1 MKNTR
6 VNVAIR
12 VRPLL
17 ESEINRGETSTQ
29 LMQINNESNI
39 ITLKGRLDKCYNF
52 NKVLDSNVSQ
62 NEVYEQ

>member
-17 ESEINRGETSTQ
+17 ESEIKRGETTAD
-29 LMQINNESNI
+29 LLNVNKKNNTIS
-39 ITLKGRLDKCYNF
+39 LKGWEILE
-52 NKVLDSNVSQ
+52 NVFLNSKYKFLQ
-62 NEVYEQ
+62 

>member
-17 ESEINRGETSTQ
+17 DSEINRGETSTQ
-29 LMQINNESNI
+29 MMNVDMPSNN
-39 ITLKGRLDKCYNF
+39 ITISGRIEK
-52 NKVLDSNVSQ
+52 
-62 NEVYEQ
+62 

>member
-17 ESEINRGETSTQ
+17 DSEIKRGETSTD
-29 LMQINNESNI
+29 LMKVDTDNKS
-39 ITLKGRLDKCYNF
+39 ITITGRLDK
-52 NKVLDSNVSQ
+52 
-62 NEVYEQ
+62 